1 MTIVRDRDSAPTS
14 SRPFS
19 DALPS
24 RPDGPGAYRARLGG
38 DWVVGGGKIHGGLM
52 LAVVTRA
59 AMTELAAHTAADGH
73 RAGDAPRAGD
83 GHSPELDPLA
93 VSADFLRA
101 PEQGDVR
108 ITTQIVKIGRT
119 ASVIRADLHQHDRL
133 VMSTTVTAGRLPTEE
148 PVWSDLPPMAAEPP
162 PDALSTARDDP
173 NAAPLAHSCD
183 IRIDP
188 SSYRRGGTGDPVM
201 RGWVR
206 PKGEEPDAL
215 FALFTGDALP
225 PVVVN
230 VGRPGWAPTVQ
241 LTALLR
247 ARPAP
252 GWLRTEVRSRVVAGN
267 WFDEDATV
275 VDSAGRLVCQA
286 RQLALAP
293 LR

>member
-1 MTIVRDRDSAPTS
+1 MKTAQSGVSTPTG

-24 RPDGPGAYRARLGG
+24 WPDGPGVYRARLGG
-38 DWVVGGGKIHGGLM
+38 DWVVAGGKVHGGLM
-52 LAVVTRA
+52 LAVVTKA
-59 AMTELAAHTAADGH
+59 ALAELGKQSGVPD
-73 RAGDAPRAGD
+73 
-83 GHSPELDPLA
+83 LDPLA

-101 PEQGDVR
+101 PEQGEVR
-108 ITTQIVKIGRT
+108 ITTEVVKVGRT

-133 VMSTTVTAGRLPTEE
+133 VLSTSITAGTLPSDE
-148 PVWSDLPPMAAEPP
+148 PVWSDLPAMSAEPP
-162 PDALSTARDDP
+162 SDALATGRDDP
-173 NAAPLAHSCD
+173 NAAPLARSCD

-188 SSYRRGGTGDPVM
+188 ASYRRGGTGEPVM

-206 PKGEEPDAL
+206 PTGEEPDIL

-230 VGRPGWAPTVQ
+230 VGRPGWAPSVQ

-252 GWLRTEVRSRVVAGN
+252 GWLRTEVRSQVVSGN

-275 VDSAGRLVCQA
+275 VDSTGRLVCQA
-286 RQLALAP
+286 RQLALTP

>member
-1 MTIVRDRDSAPTS
+1 MKSVQGRISTPTS

-19 DALPS
+19 DALAS
-24 RPDGPGAYRARLGG
+24 WPDGPGAYRANLGG
-38 DWVVGGGKIHGGLM
+38 NWVVGGGKIHGGLM
-52 LAVVTRA
+52 LAVVTKA
-59 AMTELAAHTAADGH
+59 ALAALAEQNG
-73 RAGDAPRAGD
+73 GL
-83 GHSPELDPLA
+83 ELDPLA

-101 PEQGDVR
+101 PEQGEVR
-108 ITTQIVKIGRT
+108 ITTEVVKIGRT
-119 ASVIRADLHQHDRL
+119 ASVIRADLRQHDRL
-133 VMSTTVTAGRLPTEE
+133 VLSTTVTAGMLPTDE

-162 PDALSTARDDP
+162 AEALATAEDDP

-188 SSYRRGGTGDPVM
+188 ASFRRGGTGEPVM

-206 PKGEEPDAL
+206 PKGEEPDVL
-215 FALFTGDALP
+215 FALLTGDALP

-230 VGRPGWAPTVQ
+230 VGLPGWAPTVQ

-252 GWLRTEVRSRVVAGN
+252 GWLRTEVRSQVVAGN

-275 VDSAGRLVCQA
+275 LDSTGRLVCQA

>member
-1 MTIVRDRDSAPTS
+1 MKTAQSSVSALTG

-19 DALPS
+19 DALHS
-24 RPDGPGAYRARLGG
+24 WPDGPGAYRARLGG
-38 DWVVGGGKIHGGLM
+38 EWIVGGGKIHGGLM
-52 LAVVTRA
+52 LAVVTKA
-59 AMTELAAHTAADGH
+59 ALAELAAHSATPDGIP
-73 RAGDAPRAGD
+73 D
-83 GHSPELDPLA
+83 LDPLA

-101 PEQGDVR
+101 PEQGEVR
-108 ITTQIVKIGRT
+108 ITTEVVKVGRT

-133 VMSTTVTAGRLPTEE
+133 VLSTSVTAGKLPADDPE
-148 PVWSDLPPMAAEPP
+148 WSDLPSMAAEPP
-162 PDALSTARDDP
+162 AEALATSPDDP
-173 NAAPLAHSCD
+173 HATPIARSCD

-188 SSYRRGGTGDPVM
+188 DSYRRGGTGEPVL

-206 PKGEEPDAL
+206 PRGEEPDVL
-215 FALFTGDALP
+215 FALLTGDALP

-230 VGRPGWAPTVQ
+230 VGRPGWAPSVQ

-252 GWLRTEVRSRVVAGN
+252 GWLRTEVRSQVVAGT

-275 VDSAGRLVCQA
+275 VDSTGRLVCQA
-286 RQLALAP
+286 RQLALTP

>member
-1 MTIVRDRDSAPTS
+1 MTTGTTSGHGGLSTPTT

-24 RPDGPGAYRARLGG
+24 WPDGPGAYRAQLGG
-38 DWVVGGGKIHGGLM
+38 DWIVGGGKIHGGLM

-59 AMTELAAHTAADGH
+59 ALTELGEQ
-73 RAGDAPRAGD
+73 G
-83 GHSPELDPLA
+83 SPDLDPLA

-101 PEQGDVR
+101 PEQGEVR
-108 ITTQIVKIGRT
+108 ITTEIVKIGRT
-119 ASVIRADLHQHDRL
+119 ASVIRADLRQHDRL
-133 VMSTTVTAGRLPTEE
+133 VLSTTITAGRLPSEE
-148 PVWSDLPPMAAEPP
+148 PAWTDLPSMPSEPP
-162 PDALSTARDDP
+162 ADALATAKDDP
-173 NAAPLAHSCD
+173 NAAPLARSCD

-188 SSYRRGGTGDPVM
+188 SSYQRGGTGEAVM

-206 PKGEEPDAL
+206 PEGEEPDIL

-230 VGRPGWAPTVQ
+230 VGLPGWAPTVQ

-252 GWLRTEVRSRVVAGN
+252 GWLRTEVRSRVLAGK

-293 LR
+293 LG

>member
-1 MTIVRDRDSAPTS
+1 MKTAQSGVSTPTG

-19 DALPS
+19 EALPS
-24 RPDGPGAYRARLGG
+24 WPDGPGAYRAQLSG
-38 DWVVGGGKIHGGLM
+38 DWIVGGGKIHGGMM
-52 LAVVTRA
+52 LAVVSKA
-59 AMTELAAHTAADGH
+59 ALTELAGQSGVPD
-73 RAGDAPRAGD
+73 
-83 GHSPELDPLA
+83 LDPLA

-101 PEQGDVR
+101 PEQGQVR
-108 ITTQIVKIGRT
+108 ITTEVVKIGRT

-133 VMSTTVTAGRLPTEE
+133 VLCTTVTAGRLPSDE
-148 PVWSDLPPMAAEPP
+148 PQWSDLPPMAAEPP
-162 PDALSTARDDP
+162 ADALATAPDDP
-173 NAAPLAHSCD
+173 QATPIARSCD

-188 SSYRRGGTGDPVM
+188 TSYRRGGTGEPVL

-206 PKGEEPDAL
+206 PRGEEPDIL

-230 VGRPGWAPTVQ
+230 VGRPGWAPSVQ

-252 GWLRTEVRSRVVAGN
+252 GWLRTEVRSQVVAGN

-286 RQLALAP
+286 RQLALTP

>member
-1 MTIVRDRDSAPTS
+1 MKTVQGCLSAPPS

-24 RPDGPGAYRARLGG
+24 WPDGHGEYRARLGG
-38 DWVVGGGKIHGGLM
+38 DWVVGGGKIHGGFM

-59 AMTELAAHTAADGH
+59 ALTELAERSG
-73 RAGDAPRAGD
+73 
-83 GHSPELDPLA
+83 SPELDPLA

-101 PEQGDVR
+101 PEQGEVR
-108 ITTQIVKIGRT
+108 ISTEVVKLGRT
-119 ASVIRADLHQHDRL
+119 ASVVRANLHQHDRL
-133 VMSTTVTAGRLPTEE
+133 VLSTTVTAGKLPTDE
-148 PVWSDLPPMAAEPP
+148 PIWSELPAMAAEPP
-162 PDALSTARDDP
+162 ADALATARDDA
-173 NAAPLAHSCD
+173 NASPLARSCD

-188 SSYRRGGTGDPVM
+188 ASYRRSGTGEPVM
-201 RGWVR
+201 RGWLR
-206 PKGEEPDAL
+206 PNGEEPDVL
-215 FALFTGDALP
+215 FALFAGDALP

-230 VGRPGWAPTVQ
+230 VGLPGWAPSVQ

-247 ARPAP
+247 AHPAP

-275 VDSAGRLVCQA
+275 IDSEGRLVCQA

-293 LR
+293 LRR

>member
-1 MTIVRDRDSAPTS
+1 MTTVQGRDTTAPSA
-14 SRPFS
+14 RPFS

-24 RPDGPGAYRARLGG
+24 WPDGPGVYRSRLGG

-52 LAVVTRA
+52 LAMVTKA
-59 AMTELAAHTAADGH
+59 ALAELAVLGAGPGVE
-73 RAGDAPRAGD
+73 RA
-83 GHSPELDPLA
+83 PELDPLA

-101 PEQGDVR
+101 PEQGEVR
-108 ITTQIVKIGRT
+108 INTQLVKIGRT
-119 ASVIRADLHQHDRL
+119 VSVIRADLHQHDRL
-133 VMSTTVTAGRLPTEE
+133 VLSATVTAGRLPADE
-148 PVWSDLPPMAAEPP
+148 PVWSDLPAMAPEPP
-162 PDALSTARDDP
+162 PEAIATAQDDP
-173 NAAPLAHSCD
+173 NAAPLARSCD

-188 SSYRRGGTGDPVM
+188 TSYQRGGTGEPVM

-206 PKGEEPDAL
+206 PNGEEPDVL

-230 VGRPGWAPTVQ
+230 VGRPGWAPSVQ

>member
-1 MTIVRDRDSAPTS
+1 MTSAQGRTSTPTS

-24 RPDGPGAYRARLGG
+24 WPDGPGAYRAQLGG

-52 LAVVTRA
+52 LAVVTKA
-59 AMTELAAHTAADGH
+59 ALASLAERSGL
-73 RAGDAPRAGD
+73 
-83 GHSPELDPLA
+83 PELDPLA

-101 PEQGDVR
+101 PEQGEVR
-108 ITTQIVKIGRT
+108 ISTEVVKVGRT
-119 ASVIRADLHQHDRL
+119 ASVVRASLHQHDRL
-133 VMSTTVTAGRLPTEE
+133 VLSTTVTAGRLPTDE
-148 PVWSDLPPMAAEPP
+148 PVWSDLPSMAAEPP
-162 PDALSTARDDP
+162 AGALATAQDDP
-173 NAAPLAHSCD
+173 NASPLARSCD

-188 SSYRRGGTGDPVM
+188 TSYQRGGTGEPVM

-206 PKGEEPDAL
+206 PKGEEPDVL

-252 GWLRTEVRSRVVAGN
+252 GWLRTEVRSRVVAGS

>member
-1 MTIVRDRDSAPTS
+1 MTSVQGRLGTPTS

-24 RPDGPGAYRARLGG
+24 WPLGPGEYRARLGG

-52 LAVVTRA
+52 LAVVTKA
-59 AMTELAAHTAADGH
+59 GLASLAEHTGA
-73 RAGDAPRAGD
+73 R
-83 GHSPELDPLA
+83 ELDPLV

-101 PEQGDVR
+101 PEQGEVR
-108 ITTQIVKIGRT
+108 ISTEVVKCGRT
-119 ASVIRADLHQHDRL
+119 ASVVRANLYQHDRL
-133 VMSTTVTAGRLPTEE
+133 VLGTTVTAGQLPGED
-148 PVWSDLPPMAAEPP
+148 PVWADLPSMAAEPP
-162 PDALSTARDDP
+162 ADALATAQD
-173 NAAPLAHSCD
+173 APLARSCD
-183 IRIDP
+183 VRIDP
-188 SSYRRGGTGDPVM
+188 AGHRGSGTGEPVI

-206 PKGEEPDAL
+206 PKGEEPDIL
-215 FALFTGDALP
+215 FALFAGDVLP

-230 VGRPGWAPTVQ
+230 LGLPGWAPTVQ

>member
-1 MTIVRDRDSAPTS
+1 MKSAQS
-14 SRPFS
+14 VAGASAGSRPFS

-24 RPDGPGAYRARLGG
+24 SPDGPGVYQARLGA
-38 DWVVGGGKIHGGLM
+38 DWVVGGGKIHGGVM
-52 LAVVTRA
+52 LAVVTSA
-59 AMTELAAHTAADGH
+59 ALAELTERSGVPD
-73 RAGDAPRAGD
+73 
-83 GHSPELDPLA
+83 LDPLA

-108 ITTQIVKIGRT
+108 ITTEVVKIGRT
-119 ASVIRADLHQHDRL
+119 ASVIRADLHQDDRL
-133 VMSTTVTAGRLPTEE
+133 VLSTSITAGRLPDDE
-148 PVWSDLPPMAAEPP
+148 PVWSDLPSMAVEPP
-162 PDALSTARDDP
+162 DGVLATALNDANPS
-173 NAAPLAHSCD
+173 PLARSCD

-188 SSYRRGGTGDPVM
+188 TSYRRDGTGDPVM

-206 PKGEEPDAL
+206 PKGEEPDIL
-215 FALFTGDALP
+215 FALFAGDVLP
-225 PVVVN
+225 PVVFN
-230 VGRPGWAPTVQ
+230 VGRSGWAPTVQ

-252 GWLRTEVRSRVVAGN
+252 GWLRAEVRSRVIAGN

-275 VDSAGRLVCQA
+275 LDSAGRLVCQA

>member
-1 MTIVRDRDSAPTS
+1 MTTVHGPSGTQTSTPAS

-24 RPDGPGAYRARLGG
+24 WPDGPGAYRARLGG

-52 LAVVTRA
+52 LAVVTKA
-59 AMTELAAHTAADGH
+59 ALASLAEHGG
-73 RAGDAPRAGD
+73 GDD
-83 GHSPELDPLA
+83 LDPLA

-101 PEQGDVR
+101 PEQGEVR
-108 ITTQIVKIGRT
+108 ITTELVKLGRT
-119 ASVIRADLHQHDRL
+119 ASVIRADLRQDDRL
-133 VMSTTVTAGRLPTEE
+133 VLSTTVTAGRLPTDE
-148 PVWSDLPPMAAEPP
+148 PVWSELPTMAAEPP
-162 PDALSTARDDP
+162 PEVLATAKDDP
-173 NAAPLAHSCD
+173 DASPLAHSCD

-188 SSYRRGGTGDPVM
+188 TSYRRGDVGEPVI

-206 PKGEEPDAL
+206 PKGEEPDIL
-215 FALFTGDALP
+215 FALFTGDVMP
-225 PVVVN
+225 PVVMN
-230 VGRPGWAPTVQ
+230 LGRPGWAPSVQ

-247 ARPAP
+247 ARPSP
-252 GWLRTEVRSRVVAGN
+252 GWLRTEVRSQVIAGN